1 MTLRQEPATGAPVGG
16 YPVAP
21 ATPDVP
27 GPAPVVRSAAP
38 ARRTRRGAIVSILV
52 VLLGGVMAVTAA
64 NVLTTRT
71 DVLAVARDVP
81 VGATITD
88 SDLAV
93 ANVTTDRSLKPI
105 PASRRSQIDGQIAQ
119 VGLVA
124 GELLTPGQV
133 GVSSGFT
140 PGQMLVAV
148 ALKQG
153 QFPARGL
160 SAGQKVLIVST
171 PGTNG
176 GGTNGAGADKG
187 AGSAGQPIAATV
199 AEVGAMNPASGI
211 TVIDLRVSA
220 DQGVAVAQLASTG
233 NLALILLP
241 AAG

>member
-1 MTLRQEPATGAPVGG
+1 MPPPAAE
-16 YPVAP
+16 
-21 ATPDVP
+21 VP
-27 GPAPVVRSAAP
+27 GRAPVVRSAAP

-52 VLLGGVMAVTAA
+52 VLLGGVLAVTAA
-64 NVLTTRT
+64 NVLTSRT
-71 DVLAVARDVP
+71 QVLAVARDVP

-93 ANVTTDRSLKPI
+93 ANVTTDRSLRPI
-105 PASRRSQIDGQIAQ
+105 QASGRSQIVGQIAQ
-119 VGLVA
+119 VPLVA

-160 SAGQKVLIVST
+160 SAGQRVLIVST
-171 PGTNG
+171 PGTNA
-176 GGTNGAGADKG
+176 GGTNGTAPNKG
-187 AGSAGQPIAATV
+187 TGGPGIAATV
-199 AEVGAMNPASGI
+199 AEAGAMNPASGI
-211 TVIDLRVSA
+211 AVIDLRVSA

>member
-1 MTLRQEPATGAPVGG
+1 MPPPAAE
-16 YPVAP
+16 
-21 ATPDVP
+21 VP
-27 GPAPVVRSAAP
+27 GRAPVVRSAAP

-52 VLLGGVMAVTAA
+52 VLLGGVLAVTAA
-64 NVLTTRT
+64 NVLTSRT
-71 DVLAVARDVP
+71 QVLAVARDVP

-93 ANVTTDRSLKPI
+93 ANVTTDRNLKPI
-105 PASRRSQIDGQIAQ
+105 QASRRSQIVGQIAQ
-119 VGLVA
+119 VPLVA

-160 SAGQKVLIVST
+160 SAGQRVLIVST
-171 PGTNG
+171 PGTNA
-176 GGTNGAGADKG
+176 GGTNGTASNKG
-187 AGSAGQPIAATV
+187 TGGQGIAATV
-199 AEVGAMNPASGI
+199 AEAGAMNPASGI
-211 TVIDLRVSA
+211 AVIDLRVSA

>member
-1 MTLRQEPATGAPVGG
+1 MTIRQGGIAPAPVGG

-21 ATPDVP
+21 
-27 GPAPVVRSAAP
+27 PAPEGPGRAPAVRSAAP

-52 VLLGGVMAVTAA
+52 VLLGGVLAVTAA

-71 DVLAVARDVP
+71 EVLAVARDVP

-93 ANVTTDRSLKPI
+93 ANVTSDRSLSPI
-105 PASRRSQIDGQIAQ
+105 PALRRSQIVGQVAQ

-124 GELLTPGQV
+124 GALLTPAQV
-133 GVSSGFT
+133 GLSSGFT
-140 PGQMLVAV
+140 PGQVLVAV
-148 ALKQG
+148 PLKLG
-153 QFPARGL
+153 QFPGRGL
-160 SAGQKVLIVST
+160 TAGQTVLIVST

-176 GGTNGAGADKG
+176 GRTSGAGADKG
-187 AGSAGQPIAATV
+187 TPAGQPIAATV
-199 AEVGAMNPASGI
+199 AEAGSMNPASGI
-211 TVIDLRVSA
+211 TVVDLRVSA
-220 DQGVAVAQLASTG
+220 EQGVAVAQLASTG

>member
-1 MTLRQEPATGAPVGG
+1 MTLRQETTPGAPVGG

-21 ATPDVP
+21 AAPDVP

-38 ARRTRRGAIVSILV
+38 ARRTRRGAIVSVLV
-52 VLLGGVMAVTAA
+52 LLLGGVLAVTAA

-105 PASRRSQIDGQIAQ
+105 PASRRSQIVGQIAQ
-119 VGLVA
+119 VPLVA
-124 GELLTPGQV
+124 GELLTPAQV

-148 ALKQG
+148 GLKQG
-153 QFPARGL
+153 QFPGRGL

-187 AGSAGQPIAATV
+187 TGGQPIAATV
-199 AEVGAMNPASGI
+199 AEVGAMNAATQI

>member
-1 MTLRQEPATGAPVGG
+1 
-16 YPVAP
+16 
-21 ATPDVP
+21 
-27 GPAPVVRSAAP
+27 
-38 ARRTRRGAIVSILV
+38 VSILV
-52 VLLGGVMAVTAA
+52 VLLGGVLAVTAA
-64 NVLTTRT
+64 NVLTART
-71 DVLAVARDVP
+71 DVLAVVRDVP
-81 VGATITD
+81 VGATIAD

-93 ANVTTDRSLKPI
+93 ANVTTDRNLKPI
-105 PASRRSQIDGQIAQ
+105 PASRRSQIVGQIAQ
-119 VGLVA
+119 LPLVA
-124 GELLTPGQV
+124 GELLTGAQV

-140 PGQMLVAV
+140 PGQVLVAV
-148 ALKQG
+148 GLKQG

-176 GGTNGAGADKG
+176 GGTNGTAANKG

-199 AEVGAMNPASGI
+199 AEAGAMNPASGI
-211 TVIDLRVSA
+211 AVIDLRVSA

>member
-1 MTLRQEPATGAPVGG
+1 MPPPAAEM
-16 YPVAP
+16 
-21 ATPDVP
+21 P
-27 GPAPVVRSAAP
+27 GRAPVVRSAAP

-52 VLLGGVMAVTAA
+52 VLLGGVLAVTAA
-64 NVLTTRT
+64 NVLTSRT
-71 DVLAVARDVP
+71 QVLAVARDVP

-93 ANVTTDRSLKPI
+93 ANVTTDRNLKPI
-105 PASRRSQIDGQIAQ
+105 QASRRSQIVGQIAQ
-119 VGLVA
+119 APLVA

-140 PGQMLVAV
+140 PGQMLLAV

-153 QFPARGL
+153 QFPGRGL
-160 SAGQKVLIVST
+160 SAGQRVLIVST
-171 PGTNG
+171 PGTNA
-176 GGTNGAGADKG
+176 GGTNGTGPNKG
-187 AGSAGQPIAATV
+187 TGGQPIAATV
-199 AEVGAMNPASGI
+199 AEAGAMNPASGI

>member
-1 MTLRQEPATGAPVGG
+1 MPPPAAE
-16 YPVAP
+16 
-21 ATPDVP
+21 VP
-27 GPAPVVRSAAP
+27 GRAPVVRSAAP

-52 VLLGGVMAVTAA
+52 VLLGGVLAVTAA
-64 NVLTTRT
+64 NVLTGRT
-71 DVLAVARDVP
+71 QVLAVARDVP
-81 VGATITD
+81 VRATITD

-93 ANVTTDRSLKPI
+93 ANVTTDRNLKPI
-105 PASRRSQIDGQIAQ
+105 QASRRSQIVGQIAQ
-119 VGLVA
+119 VPLVA

-153 QFPARGL
+153 QFPGRGL
-160 SAGQKVLIVST
+160 SAGQRVLIVST
-171 PGTNG
+171 PGTNA
-176 GGTNGAGADKG
+176 GGTNGTGPNKG
-187 AGSAGQPIAATV
+187 TGGQGIAATV
-199 AEVGAMNPASGI
+199 AEAGAMNPASGV